1 MTNQRETLIELLETM
16 PHPHRLYPDLYVDH
30 LIENGVEIPVRC
42 KDCDFRAFDDAC
54 QEYYCDCVNGINGAI
69 TDNAFCSYG
78 ERKSY
83 E

>member
-1 MTNQRETLIELLETM
+1 VCKTLRRRM
-16 PHPHRLYPDLYVDH
+16 
-30 LIENGVEIPVRC
+30 ENYFAEACAAYHDMEDCLAVVRC

-54 QEYYCDCVNGINGAI
+54 KEYYCDCVNGINGAI

-78 ERKSY
+78 ERRSY